1 MFGVLVAVISLLLM
15 VSGHGRTSD
24 RCCVVRLNFKG
35 SLSTV
40 EPPTFTAKPS
50 TSTLQPST
58 HADRSSKSAI
68 QPSTTTSQADVSFN
82 DEDNVTDTSSTPVD
96 DKQRQ
101 PLSESDKEVFMKS
114 LEKFKRF
121 IEETE
126 TFQKMKNLETLYNH
140 RICQKNYFNTLR
152 DFENKPQINY
162 YKNLQFHKEAF
173 NEFCS
178 FIDENDAEEF
188 ESHTNEP
195 LNVAVLSMYHTQVLE
210 RWMNNYPGR
219 VVTVFQIATRSPV
232 LTRASPPVCEKA
244 VTPSLAAVTQL
255 ASCDTSDMDQSYTCG
270 SPIASTREMVGLKG
284 KRNEKGKVAEKN
296 KGPKSDRSKCAIN
309 ESSSEDEDALCLF
322 CNEMYSN
329 NNKSERWSKCC
340 VCSRWGDDSCAGV
353 ISDDADKPISYA
365 CKKNAIGKFQ
375 QATSEHAK
383 FNVDMYMKVPGK
395 DSCRFQFFDFERR
408 ECRSQ
413 KNLVSPQLRPAT
425 RCAKPTKNGMQRVTR
440 EARKKILCNKENVLR
455 SSDDNVIACSLEI
468 EKINET
474 IQLNDIADDFTVVDI
489 SVSTINSQ
497 QLQQTTDEIEHA
509 SEEINFDYAF

>member
-1 MFGVLVAVISLLLM
+1 MFGVLVAVMSLLLM

-195 LNVAVLSMYHTQVLE
+195 LDVAVLSMYHTQVLE

-219 VVTVFQIATRSPV
+219 VVTVFQIGKIFGEATDQETRNEILELRPSTTIHRTATPSISSISTKATRSPV

-270 SPIASTREMVGLKG
+270 SPIASTSFTIPPRQVRPLPKMSGERKENKKIRKNKRNNNKKAPTEINFKTRREMVGLKG

-353 ISDDADKPISYA
+353 ISDDADKFTCDFCVNNRFAPI
-365 CKKNAIGKFQ
+365 
-375 QATSEHAK
+375 
-383 FNVDMYMKVPGK
+383 
-395 DSCRFQFFDFERR
+395 
-408 ECRSQ
+408 
-413 KNLVSPQLRPAT
+413 
-425 RCAKPTKNGMQRVTR
+425 
-440 EARKKILCNKENVLR
+440 RK
-455 SSDDNVIACSLEI
+455 
-468 EKINET
+468 
-474 IQLNDIADDFTVVDI
+474 
-489 SVSTINSQ
+489 
-497 QLQQTTDEIEHA
+497 
-509 SEEINFDYAF
+509 